1 MKSMALTLLV
11 LGLSGVLCYVY
22 AEAVKRTRTLES
34 KVTLF
39 SRMIVPFP
47 MAIGMW
53 GWMFALTLAYPFE
66 QSYGLNLGLLVA
78 VITVVALGLVGLFF
92 AATATHLSKVTQFGS
107 VAGFAAALLLA
118 EMLLLL
124 AMHWQPAPRWNLGM
138 LCSGA
143 LVLLVGGLG
152 LSHFSQ
158 VGALDRVVR
167 LIPLSSSKARP
178 LVKLVAKLVTA
189 VLLGVVLSSG
199 LWLVLG
205 AAVLE
210 GAAQSQSLP
219 PIQPEW
225 LGSFV
230 GMVILGLMLVM
241 FCAGVLSDR
250 TEERVGALAREL
262 SANHHALQE
271 VRETDLIT
279 RLPNRSTIE
288 KHLHQR
294 IAEAV
299 DKQELF
305 AVFYVGL
312 DAFRQINESLG
323 FHSGDGVLAIAA
335 SRIQQAMGAHDLVA
349 RAGGDEFIIV
359 AKSCNAPAG
368 AVRTSEHLLALLSR
382 AYGLP
387 GQEVSLT
394 ASVGIALYP
403 QDGRS
408 PNELL
413 SNANFAMSSVK
424 KSGRNHFRF
433 FSSDMASTVRSDFLL
448 QGELREALSKGRLE
462 MFFQPQFDL
471 RTMLLVG
478 CEGLVR
484 WRLPDGK
491 IRMPDQFIGLAERTG
506 LIIPLG
512 NQVLGLSC
520 AAARRWHG
528 LINRWIQV
536 GVNVSAIQFQQP
548 DFVDNVARVIEASG
562 IWPRA
567 LVLEVTESTA
577 MTNAESTLYK
587 FEQLHAMG
595 VNISIDDFGTGY
607 SSLAYLKRFSF
618 HHIKI
623 DRAFVRDLSENRV
636 DQHIV
641 KAVIDLSH
649 NFGVQAVAEG
659 VESEAQHQLLCTL
672 GCGLG
677 QGYLYGRPV
686 AEQEFV
692 ARFLLPSDQAVNVS

>member
-1 MKSMALTLLV
+1 M
-11 LGLSGVLCYVY
+11 
-22 AEAVKRTRTLES
+22 
-34 KVTLF
+34 
-39 SRMIVPFP
+39 
-47 MAIGMW
+47 
-53 GWMFALTLAYPFE
+53 
-66 QSYGLNLGLLVA
+66 
-78 VITVVALGLVGLFF
+78 
-92 AATATHLSKVTQFGS
+92 
-107 VAGFAAALLLA
+107 
-118 EMLLLL
+118 
-124 AMHWQPAPRWNLGM
+124 
-138 LCSGA
+138 
-143 LVLLVGGLG
+143 
-152 LSHFSQ
+152 
-158 VGALDRVVR
+158 
-167 LIPLSSSKARP
+167 
-178 LVKLVAKLVTA
+178 
-189 VLLGVVLSSG
+189 
-199 LWLVLG
+199 
-205 AAVLE
+205 
-210 GAAQSQSLP
+210 
-219 PIQPEW
+219 
-225 LGSFV
+225 
-230 GMVILGLMLVM
+230 
-241 FCAGVLSDR
+241 
-250 TEERVGALAREL
+250 
-262 SANHHALQE
+262 
-271 VRETDLIT
+271 
-279 RLPNRSTIE
+279 
-288 KHLHQR
+288 
-294 IAEAV
+294 
-299 DKQELF
+299 
-305 AVFYVGL
+305 
-312 DAFRQINESLG
+312 
-323 FHSGDGVLAIAA
+323 
-335 SRIQQAMGAHDLVA
+335 
-349 RAGGDEFIIV
+349 
-359 AKSCNAPAG
+359 
-368 AVRTSEHLLALLSR
+368 
-382 AYGLP
+382 
-387 GQEVSLT
+387 T